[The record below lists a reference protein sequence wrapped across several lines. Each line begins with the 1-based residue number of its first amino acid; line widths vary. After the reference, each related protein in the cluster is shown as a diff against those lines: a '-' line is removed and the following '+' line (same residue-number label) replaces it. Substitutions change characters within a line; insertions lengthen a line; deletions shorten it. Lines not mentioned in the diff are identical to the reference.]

1 MLYNPYFLFDGKAEE
16 AINLYEKAFGGT
28 PRIIKYKDAPKSE
41 DFQPPV
47 ELLERVMHG
56 ELRFNNLV
64 FMICDSS
71 PMSPV
76 TNGNNVQVSINFDT
90 KEEFTK
96 AFDVLKDGAKVLLP
110 PSETFFAEYYTTFE
124 DKFGV
129 TWQFLLLKA
138 H

>member
-1 MLYNPYFLFDGKAEE
+1 MKYNPYFLFDGKAEE
-16 AINLYEKAFGGT
+16 AINLYAKAFGGEK
-28 PRIIKYKDAPKSE
+28 RIMKYKDAPPNPNFVVPE
-41 DFQPPV
+41 
-47 ELLERVMHG
+47 ELKERVMHG
-56 ELRFNNLV
+56 EVNFGDLV

-76 TNGNNVQVSINFDT
+76 SSGNNVQVSINFDT
-90 KEEFTK
+90 KEEFEK
-96 AFDVLKDGAKVLLP
+96 AFNILKDNAKVLLQP
-110 PSETFFAEYYTTFE
+110 EATFFAEYYTTFE